1 MASVGYEGNTNCLT
15 CAVDVD
21 GADQLPRM
29 EEKAVDRANREP
41 YQLVRQAKTKLP
53 FTVMARL
60 KDIIL
65 DLQPLYTAS
74 APSTAQ
80 AGIMV
85 PPPMN
90 RLFTD

>member
-1 MASVGYEGNTNCLT
+1 MHELGEGGVNTNFLT

-29 EEKAVDRANREP
+29 EKKAVDRANREP
-41 YQLVRQAKTKLP
+41 YQLGRLAVTIVP

-65 DLQPLYTAS
+65 DRQPLYTLL
-74 APSTAQ
+74 APSTIGTTPA
-80 AGIMV
+80 
-85 PPPMN
+85 MN
-90 RLFTD
+90 RLLAD